1 MKKTKKARLEAAGW
15 TIGTPAEF
23 LGLSAAEE
31 SLVEIR
37 LALSESLRARR
48 QAQHVSQVALAKRLK
63 SSQSRVAKM
72 EAGDPSVSMD
82 MLFRSLFVLGA
93 RPREIA
99 RAIERPKVKAAS

>member
-1 MKKTKKARLEAAGW
+1 MNKNKKARLEAAGW

-48 QAQHVSQVALAKRLK
+48 QAQRVSQVALARRLK

-99 RAIERPKVKAAS
+99 RAIERPTVKEPG

>member
-1 MKKTKKARLEAAGW
+1 MKKKKRDRLEAAGW
-15 TIGTPAEF
+15 TFGGATEF

-31 SLVEIR
+31 SLIGIR

-48 QAQHVSQVALAKRLK
+48 QAQHVTQVALAKRLK

-82 MLFRSLFVLGA
+82 LLLRSLFVLGA
-93 RPREIA
+93 QPKEIA
-99 RAIERPKVKAAS
+99 RAIDRPAARVAG

>member
-1 MKKTKKARLEAAGW
+1 MKKSKKARLEAAGW
-15 TIGTPAEF
+15 TIGTPRDF

-48 QAQHVSQVALAKRLK
+48 QAQHVTQVALAKRLK

-82 MLFRSLFVLGA
+82 LLFRSLIVLGA
-93 RPREIA
+93 QPREIA
-99 RAIERPKVKAAS
+99 RAIERPVKAAG

>member
-1 MKKTKKARLEAAGW
+1 MKKSKKARLETAGW
-15 TIGTPAEF
+15 TIGTPKEF

-48 QAQHVSQVALAKRLK
+48 QAQHVTQVALANRLM

-82 MLFRSLFVLGA
+82 MLIRSLFILGA
-93 RPREIA
+93 QPREIA
-99 RAIERPKVKAAS
+99 RAIERPTAKAAG